1 MGRWWNWQTREIQDV
16 YETYTQQAFSQKNI
30 RNPSYIS
37 YRIEQRVICL
47 EGIRSCCIVQS
58 ATMLQNMLQNRSL
71 QDEQTYIR
79 RHATSCS
86 ILKHMKGFFMKNVA
100 DALRMLHLLQ
110 ICGALAELVY
120 ALVLGTSGATLES
133 SSLLR
138 PTISKLFF

>member
-1 MGRWWNWQTREIQDV
+1 
-16 YETYTQQAFSQKNI
+16 
-30 RNPSYIS
+30 
-37 YRIEQRVICL
+37 
-47 EGIRSCCIVQS
+47 
-58 ATMLQNMLQNRSL
+58 MLQNMLQNRSL

-86 ILKHMKGFFMKNVA
+86 TLKHMKGFFMKNVA

-120 ALVLGTSGATLES
+120 ALVLGTSVFGHGS

-138 PTISKLFF
+138 PTKSIFLAINSCSNFSILWVSAKFVYDFVRNITFRMYQVYMPTRLRI

>member
-1 MGRWWNWQTREIQDV
+1 
-16 YETYTQQAFSQKNI
+16 
-30 RNPSYIS
+30 
-37 YRIEQRVICL
+37 
-47 EGIRSCCIVQS
+47 
-58 ATMLQNMLQNRSL
+58 MLQNMLQNRSL

-86 ILKHMKGFFMKNVA
+86 TLKHMKGFFMKNVA

-120 ALVLGTSGATLES
+120 ALVLGTSVFGHES

-138 PTISKLFF
+138 PTKSLFLATKTLLHFSFLWVSAKIVYVFDRCFTFRI

>member
-1 MGRWWNWQTREIQDV
+1 
-16 YETYTQQAFSQKNI
+16 
-30 RNPSYIS
+30 
-37 YRIEQRVICL
+37 
-47 EGIRSCCIVQS
+47 
-58 ATMLQNMLQNRSL
+58 MLQNRSL

-86 ILKHMKGFFMKNVA
+86 TLKHMKGFFMKNVA

-120 ALVLGTSGATLES
+120 ALVLGTSVFGHES

-138 PTISKLFF
+138 PTKLKLYLDFPAFTFFIKTVSAILSLQLCLMGRWSWNFRFRI

>member
-1 MGRWWNWQTREIQDV
+1 
-16 YETYTQQAFSQKNI
+16 
-30 RNPSYIS
+30 
-37 YRIEQRVICL
+37 
-47 EGIRSCCIVQS
+47 
-58 ATMLQNMLQNRSL
+58 MLQNMLQNRSL

-86 ILKHMKGFFMKNVA
+86 TLKHMKGFFMKNVA

-120 ALVLGTSGATLES
+120 ALVLGTSVFGHES

-138 PTISKLFF
+138 PTKIKLYLGFPAFTFFIKTVSAILCLIDRLVFASVRTT

>member
-1 MGRWWNWQTREIQDV
+1 
-16 YETYTQQAFSQKNI
+16 
-30 RNPSYIS
+30 
-37 YRIEQRVICL
+37 
-47 EGIRSCCIVQS
+47 
-58 ATMLQNMLQNRSL
+58 MLQNRSL

-86 ILKHMKGFFMKNVA
+86 TLKHMKGFFMKNVA

-120 ALVLGTSGATLES
+120 ALVLGTSVFGHES

-138 PTISKLFF
+138 PTKIKLYLGFPAFTFYLKTVSAILCLIDRLVFASVRHT

>member
-1 MGRWWNWQTREIQDV
+1 
-16 YETYTQQAFSQKNI
+16 
-30 RNPSYIS
+30 
-37 YRIEQRVICL
+37 
-47 EGIRSCCIVQS
+47 
-58 ATMLQNMLQNRSL
+58 MLQNMLQNRGL

-86 ILKHMKGFFMKNVA
+86 TLKHMKGFFMKNVA

-120 ALVLGTSGATLES
+120 ALVLGTSVFGHES

-138 PTISKLFF
+138 PTKPYKLKVFFPFTFFKKLVSANLCLIVYTKNFGCRRYICLLDI